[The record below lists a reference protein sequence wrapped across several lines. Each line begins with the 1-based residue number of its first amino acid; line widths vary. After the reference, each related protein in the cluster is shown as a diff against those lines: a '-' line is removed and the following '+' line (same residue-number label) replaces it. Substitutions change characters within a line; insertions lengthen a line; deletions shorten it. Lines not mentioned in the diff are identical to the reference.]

1 MPDSSRRLEN
11 LARAEFGDFTAAEIK
26 LLRAAPQSLAAWCGP
41 SKENDDPA
49 NDPSRANEKS
59 GGWGPDRQIHAELIR
74 WICVNRA
81 ARALVDPM
89 GIAIHAAKITGD
101 LLLDYSSVPFPI
113 TLLRCALT
121 NDASFYSADVSEL
134 NFGGSW
140 VRALVLDRATV
151 TGSVLLRDGFHA
163 EGTVQLQGTQIGG
176 RLECTAGTFIAGSE
190 NGAAL
195 DANGITVRGSIYL
208 HGGFRAQGEVRLL
221 AAQIGGNLDCN
232 RGTLINPPRNGGG
245 GDAFSADLA
254 TVNGSVFLGDGF
266 RAEGETRLVGTQI
279 GGNLDCDDG
288 VFINP
293 ANKLTGSG
301 TALLADGMVVKG
313 NVFFRNRCQAQG
325 EVSLLDA
332 QIGATLGCMGGTFIN
347 PSKGDIGT
355 GRALSA
361 DRVTVKGDVF
371 ISDGFR
377 ADGRVRL
384 PGAHIGGDLH
394 CTGGEFKSVTLD
406 LRGASVS
413 SLWDDEKSWPKP
425 GKLHVDGFVYGRI
438 ADGPTDARARLRWL
452 SLQPEFTTQ
461 PYRQLAKVLRDNG
474 DDSGAQQVLI
484 AMEDRRWDS
493 KEDHRWTDPFQRW
506 PLKLSVGYGY
516 DPLRAFWEVL
526 ALSALG
532 WVIYR
537 RSYLNGNIVPID
549 KDAYQAFKAEGVAP
563 PSHGRFSALVY
574 SVENSLPLVK
584 LGQADKWQPDPD
596 SHGMPT
602 QKKPMSARP
611 KRFWLSSQKSASPQ
625 FFRTRFA
632 PFVRSLAERANRL
645 LAKIGLQSDPDSTK
659 APSRLSQWGTSPKFL
674 RWFLWVQILV
684 GWLLATLFLAGVS
697 GIARRE

>member
-1 MPDSSRRLEN
+1 
-11 LARAEFGDFTAAEIK
+11 
-26 LLRAAPQSLAAWCGP
+26 
-41 SKENDDPA
+41 
-49 NDPSRANEKS
+49 
-59 GGWGPDRQIHAELIR
+59 
-74 WICVNRA
+74 
-81 ARALVDPM
+81 
-89 GIAIHAAKITGD
+89 
-101 LLLDYSSVPFPI
+101 
-113 TLLRCALT
+113 
-121 NDASFYSADVSEL
+121 
-134 NFGGSW
+134 
-140 VRALVLDRATV
+140 
-151 TGSVLLRDGFHA
+151 
-163 EGTVQLQGTQIGG
+163 
-176 RLECTAGTFIAGSE
+176 
-190 NGAAL
+190 
-195 DANGITVRGSIYL
+195 
-208 HGGFRAQGEVRLL
+208 
-221 AAQIGGNLDCN
+221 
-232 RGTLINPPRNGGG
+232 
-245 GDAFSADLA
+245 
-254 TVNGSVFLGDGF
+254 
-266 RAEGETRLVGTQI
+266 
-279 GGNLDCDDG
+279 
-288 VFINP
+288 
-293 ANKLTGSG
+293 
-301 TALLADGMVVKG
+301 
-313 NVFFRNRCQAQG
+313 
-325 EVSLLDA
+325 
-332 QIGATLGCMGGTFIN
+332 
-347 PSKGDIGT
+347 
-355 GRALSA
+355 
-361 DRVTVKGDVF
+361 
-371 ISDGFR
+371 
-377 ADGRVRL
+377 
-384 PGAHIGGDLH
+384 
-394 CTGGEFKSVTLD
+394 
-406 LRGASVS
+406 
-413 SLWDDEKSWPKP
+413 
-425 GKLHVDGFVYGRI
+425 
-438 ADGPTDARARLRWL
+438 
-452 SLQPEFTTQ
+452 
-461 PYRQLAKVLRDNG
+461 
-474 DDSGAQQVLI
+474 VLI